1 MSIKLAGSV
10 MERRSSTT
18 AEIDRL
24 STHDM
29 LNLINQEDKIIS
41 DAVTSCLDELTRL
54 VDRAVATLSH
64 GGRVVIAGAGAS
76 GCNAVLAANAYA
88 PDEKHPLVGLIAG
101 GALAMLHDMSEAAQ
115 DYNRGVLDL
124 QAIGFTQKD
133 LLIGLSVRGKTPWLW
148 GAMRHAWSLGATRA
162 LITRNV
168 HSEAAE
174 LADIVIAP
182 QTGAE
187 AVAGY
192 GNPKAIAAQNCV
204 LNMLTTAL
212 AVRTGRVY
220 SNMRVDIRGNTTQM
234 MERQIA
240 IVMEAGDCTRATA
253 KAALESCDHNCKT
266 AVLMVLT
273 GMDAW
278 KAHEL
283 LAQNNG
289 FVRLALQEAP

>member
-24 STHDM
+24 STRDM
-29 LNLINQEDKIIS
+29 LNVINQDDKIIAE
-41 DAVTSCLDELTRL
+41 AVSACLDDVTRL
-54 VDRAVATLSH
+54 VDRAVATLGV
-64 GGRVVIAGAGAS
+64 GGRVVIVGAGAS
-76 GCNAVLAANAYA
+76 GRNAMLVANEYA

-101 GALAMLHDMSEAAQ
+101 GALAMLHEMGEAAQ

-124 QAIGFTQKD
+124 QAIGFTEKD
-133 LLIGLSVRGKTPWLW
+133 MLIGLSVSGKTPWLW
-148 GAMRHAWSLGATRA
+148 GAMRHAWSMGATRA
-162 LITRNV
+162 LITRCQR
-168 HSEAAE
+168 SEATE
-174 LADIVIAP
+174 LADMVIAP

-192 GNPKAIAAQNCV
+192 GNPKAMAAQKSV
-204 LNMLTTAL
+204 LTMFTTAL

-220 SNMRVDIRGNTTQM
+220 SNLRVDIRSNTTQM

-240 IVMEAGDCTRATA
+240 IVMEAGGCSRAVA

>member
-24 STHDM
+24 STRDM
-29 LNLINQEDKIIS
+29 LNVINQDDKIIAE
-41 DAVTSCLDELTRL
+41 AVSACLDDVTRL
-54 VDRAVATLSH
+54 VDRAVATLGV
-64 GGRVVIAGAGAS
+64 GGRVVIVGAGAS
-76 GCNAVLAANAYA
+76 GRNAMLVANEYA

-101 GALAMLHDMSEAAQ
+101 GALAMLHEMGEAAQ

-124 QAIGFTQKD
+124 QAIGFTEKD
-133 LLIGLSVRGKTPWLW
+133 MLIGLSVSGKTPWLW

-162 LITRNV
+162 LITRCQR
-168 HSEAAE
+168 SEATE
-174 LADIVIAP
+174 LADMVIAP

-187 AVAGY
+187 VVAGY
-192 GNPKAIAAQNCV
+192 GNPKAMAAQKSV
-204 LNMLTTAL
+204 LTMFTTAL

-220 SNMRVDIRGNTTQM
+220 SNLRVDIRSNTTQM

-240 IVMEAGDCTRATA
+240 IVMEAGGCSRAAA

>member
-1 MSIKLAGSV
+1 MSMKLAGSLI
-10 MERRSSTT
+10 ERRSSTT

-24 STHDM
+24 STRDM
-29 LNLINQEDKIIS
+29 LNLINQEDKLVTE
-41 DAVTSCLDELTRL
+41 AVTPWLDDITRL
-54 VDRAVATLSH
+54 VDRAVVTLGQ
-64 GGRVVIAGAGAS
+64 GGRVVLIGAGAS
-76 GCNAVLAANAYA
+76 GRNAVLAAGEYA
-88 PDEKHPLVGLIAG
+88 PDEQHPLVGLIAG
-101 GALAMLHDMSEAAQ
+101 GALAMLHDMRDAAQ

-133 LLIGLSVRGKTPWLW
+133 MLIALTVGGKTPWLW

-162 LITRNV
+162 AITRNPQ
-168 HSEAAE
+168 SEATE

-182 QTGAE
+182 QTGSE
-187 AVAGY
+187 VVAGY
-192 GNPKAIAAQNCV
+192 GNPKAILAQKMV
-204 LNMLTTAL
+204 LNMLTTGL

-220 SNMRVDIRGNTTQM
+220 SNMRVDIRNNTTQM
-234 MERQIA
+234 AERQIA
-240 IVMEAGDCTRATA
+240 IVMAAGGCTRTVA

-278 KAHEL
+278 KAHAL

-289 FVRLALQEAP
+289 FVRVALQEAP

>member
-24 STHDM
+24 STRDM
-29 LNLINQEDKIIS
+29 LNVINQDDKVIAE
-41 DAVTSCLDELTRL
+41 AVSACLDDVTRL
-54 VDRAVATLSH
+54 VDRAVATLGV
-64 GGRVVIAGAGAS
+64 GGRVVIVGAGAS
-76 GCNAVLAANAYA
+76 GRNAMLVANEYA

-101 GALAMLHDMSEAAQ
+101 GALAMLHEMGEAAQ

-124 QAIGFTQKD
+124 QAIGFTEKD
-133 LLIGLSVRGKTPWLW
+133 MLIGLSVSGKTPWLW

-162 LITRNV
+162 LITRCQR
-168 HSEAAE
+168 SEATE

-187 AVAGY
+187 VVAGY
-192 GNPKAIAAQNCV
+192 GNPKAMAAQKSV
-204 LNMLTTAL
+204 LMMLTTAL

-220 SNMRVDIRGNTTQM
+220 SNLRVDIRSNTTQM

-240 IVMEAGDCTRATA
+240 IVMEAAGCSRAVA

-283 LAQNNG
+283 LTQNNG

>member
-1 MSIKLAGSV
+1 MSMKLAGSLI
-10 MERRSSTT
+10 ERRSSTT

-24 STHDM
+24 STRDM
-29 LNLINQEDKIIS
+29 LNLINQEDKLVTE
-41 DAVTSCLDELTRL
+41 AVTPCLDDITRL
-54 VDRAVATLSH
+54 VDRAVVTLGQ
-64 GGRVVIAGAGAS
+64 GGRVVLIGAGAS
-76 GCNAVLAANAYA
+76 GRNAVLAAGEYA
-88 PDEKHPLVGLIAG
+88 PDEQHPLVGLIAG
-101 GALAMLHDMSEAAQ
+101 GALAMLHDMRDAAQ

-133 LLIGLSVRGKTPWLW
+133 MLIALTVGGKTPWLW

-162 LITRNV
+162 AITRNPQ
-168 HSEAAE
+168 SEATE

-182 QTGAE
+182 QTGSE
-187 AVAGY
+187 VVAGY
-192 GNPKAIAAQNCV
+192 GNPKAILAQKMV
-204 LNMLTTAL
+204 LNMLTTGL

-220 SNMRVDIRGNTTQM
+220 SNMRVDIRNNTTQM
-234 MERQIA
+234 AERQIA
-240 IVMEAGDCTRATA
+240 IVMAAGSCTRTVA

-278 KAHEL
+278 KAHAL

-289 FVRLALQEAP
+289 FVRVALQEAP